1 MFSVIIQYLINFG
14 CLISY
19 LQVIKDP
26 VFDHWRHEDANDEDS
41 YIIFALATVFSFKA
55 IRLFYC

>member
-1 MFSVIIQYLINFG
+1 LV
-14 CLISY
+14 SY